1 MHLDFGL
8 ISFIMIIV
16 LWGAYVVSVS
26 RKERR
31 LEERL
36 EKLED
41 VRRRNGTAMENL
53 SRLEERV
60 QALESQ
66 FAHLR

>member
-8 ISFIMIIV
+8 IAFIMIIV
-16 LWGAYVVSVS
+16 LWGVYVVSTS

-41 VRRRNGTAMENL
+41 VRRRNGTMKENL

-66 FAHLR
+66 LAHLR

>member
-1 MHLDFGL
+1 MRLDFGL
-8 ISFIMIIV
+8 ISLIVIVV
-16 LWGAYVVSVS
+16 LWGVYVVSVS
-26 RKERR
+26 RKEQR

-36 EKLED
+36 QSLED
-41 VRRRNGTAMENL
+41 IKRRNGVLNENL

-66 FAHLR
+66 LAHLR

>member
-41 VRRRNGTAMENL
+41 VRRRNGTVMENL

-66 FAHLR
+66 LAHLR

>member
-41 VRRRNGTAMENL
+41 VRRRNGTVKENL

-66 FAHLR
+66 LAHLR

>member
-16 LWGAYVVSVS
+16 LWGAYVFSGS

-36 EKLED
+36 ESLED
-41 VRRRNGTAMENL
+41 IRRRNGGMKEDL

-66 FAHLR
+66 VSNLR

>member
-31 LEERL
+31 